1 MSERCRVRGLGLG
14 LLFAAAV
21 APTGSQAAPP
31 LPPPEPPAQVT
42 HQGFCLHR
50 VELRC
55 LEVVLPASAPVE
67 FDRLPRL
74 ADGRRGIYFFADAV
88 AKPKAVFV
96 LALEALDEDADLRID
111 TPEAAGMGAPPPA
124 PALQALG
131 RKLGPSG
138 ALELTPV
145 RGTGGVEPV
154 RVFAAIPIEGPG
166 EFAARVVD
174 LDGAMLPGSS
184 RMTMSVMIS
193 GGSPPH

>member
-1 MSERCRVRGLGLG
+1 MSARCRIRGFGFGMLV
-14 LLFAAAV
+14 AAAGV
-21 APTGSQAAPP
+21 PVGSQSAQPTAA
-31 LPPPEPPAQVT
+31 EPPAQVT

-67 FDRLPRL
+67 FERLPRL

-96 LALEALDEDADLRID
+96 LALEALDEDANVSVEN
-111 TPEAAGMGAPPPA
+111 PEPARAGESPLA

-131 RKLGPSG
+131 RKLGASG

-145 RGTGGVEPV
+145 RGSGGTEPV

-166 EFAARVVD
+166 EFAARVVG
-174 LDGAMLPGSS
+174 LDGALLPGSS

>member
-1 MSERCRVRGLGLG
+1 M
-14 LLFAAAV
+14 LFAAAV
-21 APTGSQAAPP
+21 ALAGSRAAPP
-31 LPPPEPPAQVT
+31 SPAEPAAQVT

-50 VELRC
+50 IELRC

-88 AKPKAVFV
+88 AKPKVVFV
-96 LALEALDEDADLRID
+96 LALEALDEDANLRVD
-111 TPEAAGMGAPPPA
+111 DPESAGAGVGAGAGARPLAA
-124 PALQALG
+124 ALQALG
-131 RKLGPSG
+131 RKLGSSG

-145 RGTGGVEPV
+145 HGSGGTEPV

-166 EFAARVVD
+166 EVAARVLD

>member
-1 MSERCRVRGLGLG
+1 MSDRCRVRGLGLG

-31 LPPPEPPAQVT
+31 PPPEPPAQVT

-74 ADGRRGIYFFADAV
+74 DDGRRGIYFFADAV

-96 LALEALDEDADLRID
+96 VALEALDE
-111 TPEAAGMGAPPPA
+111 EATLSVENPPSAHAGAPSLA

-131 RKLGPSG
+131 RKLGPAG

-145 RGTGGVEPV
+145 RGSGGTEPV

-174 LDGAMLPGSS
+174 LDGALLPGSS

-193 GGSPPH
+193 GGSPPR